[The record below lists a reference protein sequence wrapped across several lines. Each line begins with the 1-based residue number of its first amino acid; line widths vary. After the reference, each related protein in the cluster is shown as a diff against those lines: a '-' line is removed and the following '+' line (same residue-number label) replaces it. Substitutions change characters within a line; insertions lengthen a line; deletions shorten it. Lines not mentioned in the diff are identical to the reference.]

1 MTYDVQLSALA
12 IEDLIALHQWVSVEA
27 DIPTADGYLTR
38 IENRIAALGDFP
50 PRGSPRDDLVVG
62 LRTLTFER
70 RLIIAYNVDGKVV
83 TIQRVINAFRDLA
96 PILRSSS
103 IGV

>member
-27 DIPTADGYLTR
+27 DIPTADGYLSR
-38 IENRIAALGDFP
+38 IEERIAALADFP
-50 PRGSPRDDLVVG
+50 QRGSPRNDLVAG

-70 RLIIAYNVDGKVV
+70 RLLIAYNVDGKVV

-96 PILRSSS
+96 PILRNS
-103 IGV
+103 

>member
-27 DIPTADGYLTR
+27 DIPTADGYLAR
-38 IENRIAALGDFP
+38 IEERIAALADFP
-50 PRGSPRDDLVVG
+50 HRGSPRDDLIAG

-70 RLIIAYNVDGKVV
+70 RLLIAYSVDGQVV
-83 TIQRVINAFRDLA
+83 TVQRVVNALRDLG
-96 PILRSSS
+96 PTIRDS
-103 IGV
+103 